1 MIEFRECIDL
11 DIILVNIFQR
21 NKGMREEREREEELV
36 QPIMEVEKL
45 AHWRLGR
52 SSSAPSLGA

>member
-21 NKGMREEREREEELV
+21 NKGMREERERG
-36 QPIMEVEKL
+36 K
-45 AHWRLGR
+45 GR
-52 SSSAPSLGA
+52 EREREGERRGIGSANNGS